1 LKIISTKID
10 KKLKTYYNKFKRIN
24 FYIPIE
30 INKTIKMTDQ
40 KSLDD
45 LMAEFSALE
54 NSVPTKKTPTTSPDK
69 KIDVKKKDT
78 ETDDL
83 LAEFAAL
90 EDSIKKQD
98 AKPKV

>member
-1 LKIISTKID
+1 
-10 KKLKTYYNKFKRIN
+10 
-24 FYIPIE
+24 
-30 INKTIKMTDQ
+30 MTDQ

-98 AKPKV
+98 AKPKVQAKKDTSADDLLAEFAALESSVKPV